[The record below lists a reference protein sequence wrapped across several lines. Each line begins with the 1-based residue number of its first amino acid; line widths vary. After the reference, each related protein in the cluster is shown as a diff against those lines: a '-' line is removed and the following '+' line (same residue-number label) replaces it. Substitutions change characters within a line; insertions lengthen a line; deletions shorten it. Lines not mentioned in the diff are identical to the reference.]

1 MPPPPPSTNPGCEEE
16 CVNTDR
22 LTSGVHSNTRKNQM
36 DSKEKKKDVSKLLQ
50 RIFGEEWMIN
60 ETLVWYT
67 NIRVADVHEEGD
79 QEENEFNTTCE
90 CLEYDKTQLIH
101 PIMSR
106 QAYGI
111 VWKAIDKRTKEVVAV
126 KKIFDAFRNQTDA
139 QRTFRE
145 IMFLREFGNHPNV
158 VKLHNIYKASNNKDI
173 YLIFE
178 YMDTDLH
185 NVIKR
190 GNILKDIH
198 KRFIM
203 YQLLKATKY
212 IHSGNVIHRDQKPS
226 NILIDAECRCKVADF
241 GLARSVTMMANS
253 SGESSDPALTDYV
266 ATRWYRAPEILIA
279 SKRYTK
285 GIDMWSLGCIL
296 AEMLLG
302 KPLFPGSSTINQI
315 ERIMSTIPPPTTE
328 DVESICVGYGSSLL
342 QRAPAGP
349 RRPLTELLKDSAP
362 DAIDLVT
369 KLLVFHPHKRLTA
382 SEALVHPY
390 VQRFHNSSNEP
401 SLSHDVLPPLRD
413 DVQLAVDD
421 YRNKL
426 YEMMS
431 SGLFRV
437 EKQSRIL
444 RDSGCRSKLPQ
455 PCTPSWAPKVPRDKE
470 RKCRHLSVEE
480 LRERQGYQLPQGPS
494 SDMAIQHGQ
503 KRPPALNSRLHPP
516 LTQHR
521 GGDMVRPSN
530 RGAIIQRVPP
540 NTHQPSR
547 AKDAQHHTTQVH
559 EGPKLGCR
567 NFRPHPHP
575 LLATMAQKPNLSLR
589 QQKQYPAMQQRRVSM
604 PFNSFS
610 QNHGIIT
617 ASALLE
623 LRPTLR
629 W

>member
-1 MPPPPPSTNPGCEEE
+1 M
-16 CVNTDR
+16 R
-22 LTSGVHSNTRKNQM
+22 
-36 DSKEKKKDVSKLLQ
+36 
-50 RIFGEEWMIN
+50 
-60 ETLVWYT
+60 
-67 NIRVADVHEEGD
+67 
-79 QEENEFNTTCE
+79 
-90 CLEYDKTQLIH
+90 
-101 PIMSR
+101 
-106 QAYGI
+106 AYGI

-173 YLIFE
+173 YL
-178 YMDTDLH
+178 
-185 NVIKR
+185 
-190 GNILKDIH
+190 
-198 KRFIM
+198 
-203 YQLLKATKY
+203 
-212 IHSGNVIHRDQKPS
+212 PS

-315 ERIMSTIPPPTTE
+315 ERIM
-328 DVESICVGYGSSLL
+328 
-342 QRAPAGP
+342 
-349 RRPLTELLKDSAP
+349 
-362 DAIDLVT
+362 
-369 KLLVFHPHKRLTA
+369 
-382 SEALVHPY
+382 
-390 VQRFHNSSNEP
+390 FHNSSNEP
-401 SLSHDVLPPLRD
+401 SLNHDVLPPLRD

-431 SGLFRV
+431 SGIFRV
-437 EKQSRIL
+437 EKQSQIS
-444 RDSGCRSKLPQ
+444 RDSGCRGKLPQ
-455 PCTPSWAPKVPRDKE
+455 PCTTSWAPKVPRDRE
-470 RKCRHLSVEE
+470 RKYRHLSVEE

-503 KRPPALNSRLHPP
+503 CALPQKRPPAVNSRLHPP
-516 LTQHR
+516 LTQHK

-530 RGAIIQRVPP
+530 RGAIIHRAPP

-567 NFRPHPHP
+567 NSRPRPHPLP
-575 LLATMAQKPNLSLR
+575 ATMAQKPNLLLR
-589 QQKQYPAMQQRRVSM
+589 QQKQYPAVQQRRVSM